1 MTGAE
6 RHLMPQ
12 ESTSSRA
19 AGPEQLFPA
28 DLDEEGRSILRE
40 AQEAVETEIAGLR
53 RVKENLGRPFVEAIR
68 LILQTRGRVVVTG
81 IGKSG
86 LVGRKIASTLAS
98 TGTPAVFLHPVEA
111 MHGDLGIL
119 TRDDVVIAISNS
131 GETHELSALLPVFH
145 DRRIPVI
152 ALTGNLNSTLS
163 RTSRI
168 VLDIS
173 VEREACSLGLAP
185 TASTT
190 ATLAVGDAIAV
201 VLLKI
206 RHFNER
212 DFRRNHPGGTL
223 GERLKVEVRQVM
235 LTGGDI
241 PVVRLG
247 SPMRNVL
254 QEMDTKGLGCVL
266 VLDGEE
272 SLAGIVTDGDLR
284 RALAREG
291 DPSDKPAEHVMTRDP
306 KRISPQV
313 LAAEALALMERHL
326 ITVLPVVGDK
336 GRLLGIVHLHD
347 LLGKGQFSF
356 TVS

>member
-1 MTGAE
+1 MTE
-6 RHLMPQ
+6 LMRDLMPQ
-12 ESTSSRA
+12 QSTSCRA
-19 AGPEQLFPA
+19 AGPKKPFST
-28 DLDEEGRSILRE
+28 DLDKEGRSIL
-40 AQEAVETEIAGLR
+40 QEARDAIEIEIAGLK
-53 RVKENLGRPFVEAIR
+53 RVKDNLDRAFVETIR

-131 GETHELSALLPVFH
+131 GETHELCTLLPVFH
-145 DRRIPVI
+145 DRRIPLI

-163 RTSRI
+163 RASRV

-173 VEREACSLGLAP
+173 VKREACSLGLAP

-201 VLLKI
+201 VLLRM

-223 GERLKVEVRQVM
+223 GERLKVQVRQVM
-235 LTGGDI
+235 LTGVDI
-241 PVVRLG
+241 PLVRLG
-247 SPMRNVL
+247 SPMFEVL
-254 QEMDTKGLGCVL
+254 KEMDTKGLGCVL

-284 RALAREG
+284 RALARVG
-291 DPSDKPAEHVMTRDP
+291 DPSNKLAEQVMTRDP
-306 KRISPQV
+306 KMISPQV

-326 ITVLPVVGDK
+326 ITVLPVVGDR

-347 LLGKGQFSF
+347 LLGKGQFNF